1 MGGGSTK
8 RRMHAQKPKRHVDV
22 SELGLDELLA
32 ADLLGDDSERDP
44 VNSSD
49 SLGDAGDGSDEET
62 SSGSDSLEFDQGDI
76 ERLKD
81 QDPDFYKYL
90 KDTDEGL
97 LDFRDDD
104 DEHDE
109 DELLDGEPAG
119 DQDGGQKGG
128 DGDGS
133 DSDGDGRPG
142 DLDGKAA
149 KHNSSSEDAVIT
161 SESLKS
167 WCRAAQKNASIGA
180 VRQVTR
186 MYRVACH
193 FGEENEDQDDSMKL
207 ASSAVYNNI
216 LLFMLGKADGIFRKA
231 LGMTAGLASGVE
243 TEDGDGT
250 AGISPSED
258 PTKRERYSKYAPFI
272 RSYLGN
278 TLHLLDKVTDPSMQ
292 GYILKR
298 LRHSVPFLKDFDK
311 IRRKFIAVSLKIFSS
326 DEDEPRV
333 QAILF
338 VRACAVVLPAPCLDP
353 CLKGVY
359 KSFVAASKFFSPTSA
374 PGIRFMATCAVEM
387 YGIDLGAT
395 YQHAFV
401 AIKGLAGQM
410 RQALTSK
417 SKESYKEVYCWQTI
431 NALELWATVLVAHPS
446 DLEPLFYPVTQ
457 LLLGAC
463 TLVGSPSFIPLR
475 LKCVRMLNE
484 LARAR
489 NMYVPVAP
497 VLLEVLQWKD
507 LGTRPK
513 PVPANSIPDLNL
525 RLRVGSSI
533 LRASSFQEDVV
544 DTTYE
549 LLSDHLAQWGSH
561 PGFLEIAYIPLLRL
575 RAFVK
580 SSNKD
585 RSKRGGKQ
593 LCQAIADTQ
602 ERVGKARNMAQ
613 FGPKDA
619 SSIAQFTTNVESEGP
634 TPIARHATTLW
645 EQSVQ
650 RMKMRSMEDV
660 VLEEESEEEATEGAR
675 RTETAWEAAEEGADS
690 LPAKR
695 PKRSGLDHRIDGEDH
710 AHDLR
715 DESDGDMDDYED
727 KVETFQF
734 SSDSD

>member
-8 RRMHAQKPKRHVDV
+8 KRMHAQQSKRQVDV
-22 SELGLDELLA
+22 SALGLDELLA
-32 ADLLGDDSERDP
+32 ADVLGEEFESEPAD
-44 VNSSD
+44 SSD
-49 SLGDAGDGSDEET
+49 SRGDPGDRSDGET
-62 SSGSDSLEFDQGDI
+62 SSGSEGLEFDQGDI

-90 KDTDEGL
+90 KDTDAGL
-97 LDFRDDD
+97 LTFRDD
-104 DEHDE
+104 EGGG
-109 DELLDGEPAG
+109 GEPDA
-119 DQDGGQKGG
+119 DQDGGQE
-128 DGDGS
+128 DGDDGGSGGGSGSS
-133 DSDGDGRPG
+133 DSDEDGRAG
-142 DLDGKAA
+142 DLDGKAG
-149 KHNSSSEDAVIT
+149 KHVSSSESVAIT

-167 WCRAAQKNASIGA
+167 WCRAAQNNASIGA

-186 MYRVACH
+186 LYRVACH
-193 FGEENEDQDDSMKL
+193 FGDEDEDQDDSMRL

-231 LGMTAGLASGVE
+231 LGMSAGLAPGSE
-243 TEDGDGT
+243 KEDGESATGMT
-250 AGISPSED
+250 VSED

-278 TLHLLDKVTDPSMQ
+278 TLHLLDKMTDPSMQ

-338 VRACAVVLPAPCLDP
+338 VRACAVVLPALCLDP

-417 SKESYKEVYCWQTI
+417 SKDSYKEVYCWKTI
-431 NALELWATVLVAHPS
+431 NALELWATVLVAHPL
-446 DLEPLFYPVTQ
+446 DLEPLFYPLTQ

-489 NMYVPVAP
+489 NVYVPVSP

-507 LGTRPK
+507 LATKPK

-561 PGFLEIAYIPLLRL
+561 PGFLEVAYIPLLRL
-575 RAFVK
+575 RTFVK

-585 RSKRGGKQ
+585 RFKRGGRQ
-593 LCQAIADTQ
+593 LCQAIVETQ
-602 ERVGKARNMAQ
+602 ERVGKARNLAQ
-613 FGPKDA
+613 FSPKDA
-619 SSIAQFTTNVESEGP
+619 LSIAQVRGRRGVCGANAHRQARGHPAGAGGAAHEDEVNGGTWYLRKNRKRGRQRRRGRQMLGRRRAP
-634 TPIARHATTLW
+634 TR
-645 EQSVQ
+645 
-650 RMKMRSMEDV
+650 
-660 VLEEESEEEATEGAR
+660 GAR
-675 RTETAWEAAEEGADS
+675 SGPNRANAAI
-690 LPAKR
+690 
-695 PKRSGLDHRIDGEDH
+695 RSAERSRGVTSMTRATVIWTITKTRSRHL
-710 AHDLR
+710 
-715 DESDGDMDDYED
+715 S
-727 KVETFQF
+727 
-734 SSDSD
+734 